1 MILTEIIFIA
11 IGLGMDALSVSL
23 CKGLSMK
30 EMKWKKAII
39 IGLYFGIFQAVMPC
53 IGYIAGI
60 KFQSIIENWSH
71 WIALVLLA
79 LIGLNMIKE
88 AIWGE
93 EEVND
98 KIDFKTMI
106 MLAIAT
112 SIDALIIGVTFAI
125 LKNDII
131 IPSIIIG
138 IITFIMS
145 VIGVKVGN
153 LFGNKM
159 GKNAEIFGGIVL
171 ILIGIKIV
179 VEHYII

>member
-1 MILTEIIFIA
+1 MILTEIILLAIA
-11 IGLGMDALSVSL
+11 LGMDALSVSL

-30 EMKWKKAII
+30 EMKWKNAII

-53 IGYIAGI
+53 IGYVAGI
-60 KFQSIIENWSH
+60 KFQSIIESWSH

-79 LIGLNMIKE
+79 FIGLNMIKE

-93 EEVND
+93 EEAND
-98 KIDFKTMI
+98 RIDFKTMI

-112 SIDALIIGVTFAI
+112 SIDALIVGVTFAV

-131 IPSIIIG
+131 IPAIIIG
-138 IITFIMS
+138 VITFIMS
-145 VIGVKVGN
+145 VAGVKLGN
-153 LFGNKM
+153 AFGNKM

-171 ILIGIKIV
+171 ILIGIKVV
-179 VEHYII
+179 VEHYLF